1 MQLVK
6 VGQMVFFFFLYNTM
20 HLPEVMKIFLDT
32 ADTDLIRKY
41 YGTGLIDGVTTNP
54 TLIMR
59 SGRDPEEVYKEIEEI
74 GLKDISMEVVGDSNQ
89 MISEGIR
96 LAEKFPNS
104 ATIKVP
110 CTPDGLLACAELST
124 KNLIRVNVTLIFDVA
139 QAILAAK
146 AGATYVSPFVGRL
159 DDNSI
164 AGLQLIKDID
174 EVFRVQCVHKTKILS
189 ASIRYVN
196 SVSQSF
202 ANGASIVTM
211 PPSVFDKMYN
221 HVLTDKGLQIFDDD
235 WKKTQEIISKT

>member
-1 MQLVK
+1 MR
-6 VGQMVFFFFLYNTM
+6 
-20 HLPEVMKIFLDT
+20 IFLDT

-41 YGTGLIDGVTTNP
+41 HGTGLIDGVTTNP

-59 SGRDPEEVYKEIEEI
+59 SGRDPEEVYQEIQDI
-74 GLKDISMEVVGDSNQ
+74 GLRDISMEVMGNSNE
-89 MISEGIR
+89 MIEEGIR
-96 LAEKFPNS
+96 LATKCPNS

-110 CTPDGLLACAELST
+110 CTPDGLLACAELSM

-146 AGATYVSPFVGRL
+146 AGAAYVSPFVGRL
-159 DDNSI
+159 DDNSF
-164 AGLQLIKDID
+164 AGLELIKDID
-174 EVFRVQCVHKTKILS
+174 KVYRVQAIHKTRILS

-202 ANGASIVTM
+202 ANGADIVTM

-221 HVLTDKGLQIFDDD
+221 HVLTDKGLQIFDEDF
-235 WKKTQEIISKT
+235 KKTQEIISKSI